1 MTRPVRPCRFPA
13 IEKLPKDIFDKKKSE
28 LVWSKYLTLL
38 NLRNWEMIN
47 KMPVTE
53 QIYVHSK
60 LLIADDRVAIL
71 GSANI
76 NDRSMMGDGD
86 SELAVIIRDDSPVH
100 IKLDGKNPVPVS
112 LCVHQ
117 LRSKLWKKIFGLAG
131 GETPASDLA
140 SVIEQP
146 INPDTYEKIQK
157 VAQANL
163 KAYQTAFL
171 FTPQSNLN
179 INSIWPTWDKASMR
193 MHSRMP
199 FDPAFWRVETAID
212 RKSLHSWDAPKNV
225 IEKKPQ
231 GVKGFIVALP
241 IGWLKNENNLSGIN
255 LTLLADNQAPDHS
268 TTIAMQSQPPTVTG

>member
-1 MTRPVRPCRFPA
+1 MFCP
-13 IEKLPKDIFDKKKSE
+13 
-28 LVWSKYLTLL
+28 LL
-38 NLRNWEMIN
+38 F
-47 KMPVTE
+47 E

-146 INPDTYEKIQK
+146 INPATWKDIQK
-157 VAQANL
+157 VAQDNL

-171 FTPQSNLN
+171 FTPQSDLDV
-179 INSIWPTWDKASMR
+179 NSIWPTWDKASMR

-212 RKSLHSWDAPKNV
+212 RQSLHSWDASKNV

-268 TTIAMQSQPPTVTG
+268 TTLAMQSQPPTVTG

>member
-1 MTRPVRPCRFPA
+1 M
-13 IEKLPKDIFDKKKSE
+13 
-28 LVWSKYLTLL
+28 
-38 NLRNWEMIN
+38 
-47 KMPVTE
+47 
-53 QIYVHSK
+53 HSK

-146 INPDTYEKIQK
+146 INPATWKRIQDI
-157 VAQANL
+157 AQANL

-171 FTPQSNLN
+171 FTPQSDLK
-179 INSIWPTWDKASMR
+179 INSIWPTWDKTSMR
-193 MHSRMP
+193 MHSRRITGVRVKLNP
-199 FDPAFWRVETAID
+199 LSLPLRALSIVGFKFGRVES
-212 RKSLHSWDAPKNV
+212 RFSP
-225 IEKKPQ
+225 
-231 GVKGFIVALP
+231 ALP
-241 IGWLKNENNLSGIN
+241 HQTVHAIFPHTAFRCSSHQACADFQPAAVGNEYKPYRSF
-255 LTLLADNQAPDHS
+255 S
-268 TTIAMQSQPPTVTG
+268 TRLG